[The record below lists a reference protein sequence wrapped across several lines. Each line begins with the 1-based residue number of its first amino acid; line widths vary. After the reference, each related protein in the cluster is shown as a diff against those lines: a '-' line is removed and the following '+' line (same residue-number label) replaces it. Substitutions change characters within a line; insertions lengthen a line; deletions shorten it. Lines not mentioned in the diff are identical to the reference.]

1 MSDPGRNNLN
11 DDPQHHSKKH
21 TEPQLAVD
29 QKLSLDASS
38 LLAPPGMLE
47 DGQD

>member
-11 DDPQHHSKKH
+11 NDPQHHRKKH
-21 TEPQLAVD
+21 TAQLAVD

-38 LLAPPGMLE
+38 LLAPPRVLE